1 MESDKERSGTTY
13 EVEEV
18 GPPKVREDLI
28 NQYVWLVRCIAKS
41 IADSLPRSVD
51 VDDLLSAGTMGLIK
65 AVDDFDPSRGV
76 RLETYA
82 RFRIRGAILDELRSL
97 DPLPYSTRSKL
108 KQVERAIADL
118 ETSLGRSPTATEIAE
133 KMGLTPQEISILL
146 ATASSADLYSLDEML
161 DEGNGNVNTI
171 IGELDTTKSDP
182 LMRLERKELERLL
195 VEAIKELPRTERV
208 LLGLYYY
215 EGLRMWEIGQV
226 LGVSE
231 SRVSQIHSRA
241 ISTLRAA
248 LKAKVS
254 G

>member
-1 MESDKERSGTTY
+1 MESDKERSSTTY

-18 GPPKVREDLI
+18 GLPKAREDLI
-28 NQYVWLVRCIAKS
+28 NQYVWLVRCIARS

-108 KQVERAIADL
+108 KQVERAVADL
-118 ETSLGRSPTATEIAE
+118 EASLGRSPTATEIAE

-146 ATASSADLYSLDEML
+146 ATATSADLYSLDEML
-161 DEGNGNVNTI
+161 DQGNGNVNTI

-182 LMRLERKELERLL
+182 LMKLERKELERLL

-248 LKAKVS
+248 LNAKVS

>member
-1 MESDKERSGTTY
+1 
-13 EVEEV
+13 
-18 GPPKVREDLI
+18 
-28 NQYVWLVRCIAKS
+28 
-41 IADSLPRSVD
+41 
-51 VDDLLSAGTMGLIK
+51 
-65 AVDDFDPSRGV
+65 
-76 RLETYA
+76 
-82 RFRIRGAILDELRSL
+82 
-97 DPLPYSTRSKL
+97 
-108 KQVERAIADL
+108 
-118 ETSLGRSPTATEIAE
+118 
-133 KMGLTPQEISILL
+133 
-146 ATASSADLYSLDEML
+146 
-161 DEGNGNVNTI
+161 
-171 IGELDTTKSDP
+171 
-182 LMRLERKELERLL
+182 MRLERKELERLL

>member
-28 NQYVWLVRCIAKS
+28 NQYVWLVRCIVKS

-108 KQVERAIADL
+108 KQVERAVADL

-182 LMRLERKELERLL
+182 LMKLERKELERLL
-195 VEAIKELPRTERV
+195 VEAIKELPRAERV

-241 ISTLRAA
+241 LSTLRAA
-248 LKAKVS
+248 LNAKVS